1 MLTTPFLMIFYTDH
15 GLSGTEAFQIKAVY
29 SILIVLLEIPS
40 GYFADAIGRKR
51 SLLIGATLGA
61 LGFGVYS
68 GFQGFWSFLI
78 AEAILGIG
86 QSFISGS
93 DSAML
98 YDTLMVAKRQN
109 EYARYE
115 GRLTAIGN
123 AAESISAFVGG
134 LLALVS
140 LKSLFYA
147 QTMVAFIAVPA
158 ALTLVEPV
166 VNEAKT
172 KIKPSLKGVLKVVHW
187 AVVEN
192 VALRWRLLYSSV
204 IGTGTLTMAWV
215 YQMFLKNDLDFSNS
229 RIGIVAAVLNII
241 VAIVTTYAWRLERRF
256 KMKHLLSAIFFGV
269 ISGYVLI
276 GAFAS
281 LWSLLF
287 LITFYLTRGI
297 ATPILKDAVNM
308 KTPSEYRATVLSIRG
323 FMIRLLFAWIGP
335 LTGWIADG
343 ADYGS
348 AMMWLAGIFTILAV
362 VPYIKLWQER

>member
-15 GLSGTEAFQIKAVY
+15 GLSATEAFQIKAVY

-40 GYFADAIGRKR
+40 GYFADSLGRKR
-51 SLLIGATLGA
+51 SLVIGAVLGS
-61 LGFGVYS
+61 LGFAVYS
-68 GFQGFWSFLI
+68 IFQGFWSFLI

-98 YDTLMVAKRQN
+98 YDTLVVSKRQN

-115 GRLTAIGN
+115 GRFTAIGN

-134 LLALVS
+134 LLALIS
-140 LKSLFYA
+140 LKSLFFA
-147 QTMVAFIAVPA
+147 QTLVAFIAVPA
-158 ALTLVEPV
+158 ALTLIEPV
-166 VNEAKT
+166 IDEAKE
-172 KIKPSLKGVLKVVHW
+172 KIKPSLKGVLKIVRW
-187 AVVEN
+187 AIVEN
-192 VALRWRLLYSSV
+192 KPLRWRLLYSSV

-215 YQMFLKNDLDFSNS
+215 YQVFLKNDLDFSNS

-256 KMKHLLSAIFFGV
+256 KMQYLLSAIFFGV
-269 ISGYVLI
+269 ISGYVLM
-276 GAFAS
+276 GLFNS
-281 LWSLLF
+281 LWSLIF
-287 LITFYLTRGI
+287 LVTFYLTRGI

-308 KTPSEYRATVLSIRG
+308 NTPSEYRATVLSIRG

-335 LTGWIADG
+335 LTGWMADR
-343 ADYGS
+343 ADYGT
-348 AMMWLAGIFTILAV
+348 AMIWLAVIFTILAV
-362 VPYIKLWQER
+362 IPYLKLWRE